1 MEICILNLIKI
12 QFDHKMFQNSHP
24 SWFNRLSLPKT
35 YLLVL
40 IKCVS
45 TWLATFDC
53 TVDIC
58 KRDNQKEV
66 KSETWLFRVFFYV
79 GTLLSYSFN
88 YIISHTEYTSGF
100 LPWFDTIPISSF
112 PLETASICWTP
123 ICPLELGDLVLQ
135 TLGNLVS

>member
-45 TWLATFDC
+45 TWLAPFDC

-66 KSETWLFRVFFYV
+66 KSETWLFRVFFMLVLFY
-79 GTLLSYSFN
+79 LIHS
-88 YIISHTEYTSGF
+88 IISFHTQSIHPGF
-100 LPWFDTIPISSF
+100 YHGLTPYLFPHSLSKPHQFAGLPS
-112 PLETASICWTP
+112 
-123 ICPLELGDLVLQ
+123 VLWS
-135 TLGNLVS
+135 LAILFFKRWAIL